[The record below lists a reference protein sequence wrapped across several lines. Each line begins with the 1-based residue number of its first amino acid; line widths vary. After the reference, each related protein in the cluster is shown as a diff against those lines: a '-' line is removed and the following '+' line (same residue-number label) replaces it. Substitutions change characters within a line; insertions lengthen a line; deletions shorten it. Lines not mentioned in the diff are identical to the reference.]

1 MTQGDWCAEPGLL
14 AAILTGKASV
24 TESRHVVH
32 AVSQRRGW
40 RFAG

>member
-24 TESRHVVH
+24 IEYRHVH
-32 AVSQRRGW
+32 AVSQRRSW